1 MVSLVQVSLHP
12 WKGLSV
18 KLHLACTPNIGKIQ
32 WSPSVK
38 INFDGAIF
46 QESGEVGIGV
56 VVWKSQGLVMAFMA
70 KKIILP
76 HSVANVE
83 AKAAVR
89 ALRFA

>member
-1 MVSLVQVSLHP
+1 
-12 WKGLSV
+12 
-18 KLHLACTPNIGKIQ
+18 
-32 WSPSVK
+32 
-38 INFDGAIF
+38 
-46 QESGEVGIGV
+46 
-56 VVWKSQGLVMAFMA
+56 MAFMA